1 VVTETLSPDEAAEFG
16 TTALLAASSRFE
28 SDALRIERQTQVQ
41 NGQDRLRAALARQEA
56 LWMHMRRGTAPIA
69 TSFGIGESNG

>member
-1 VVTETLSPDEAAEFG
+1 MVTETLSPDEAAELG
-16 TTALLAASSRFE
+16 STAFLTSSSQSKF
-28 SDALRIERQTQVQ
+28 DTLRIERQTQVQ

-69 TSFGIGESNG
+69 TSFGIGELNG